1 MFYNILSFIRDA
13 DGNIQWG
20 VIAMLIL
27 VVVAFAGMFL
37 LPMFTNK
44 KRSAQVND
52 LYGNLAV
59 GDKVMTIGGIIGT
72 IVRIKTRS
80 TGEKEI
86 LIETGEEGSKTSLW
100 LDQKGIYQNLTK
112 PPIPTNFF
120 GKPKTEAAPVAS
132 ANATSEAT
140 TDKES
145 NPFDGEETKEEVSE
159 VSSLTETASTVNEA
173 TEKEVEISNSEAA
186 DNAEVED
193 NEEIA
198 SEIETTPKSSTRK
211 LTSPSTKKSTSTRK
225 PKAK

>member
-13 DGNIQWG
+13 EGNIQWG

-44 KRSAQVND
+44 NRSAQVND
-52 LYGNLAV
+52 LYGNLSV

-86 LIETGEEGSKTSLW
+86 LIEPGEEGSKTSLW

-120 GKPKTEAAPVAS
+120 GKPKTEAAPAVA
-132 ANATSEAT
+132 AT
-140 TDKES
+140 TVSETVTDAES

-159 VSSLTETASTVNEA
+159 VSVVTETASTVNEA
-173 TEKEVEISNSEAA
+173 MEKEAETFNSEAI
-186 DNAEVED
+186 DSAEVKDSKES
-193 NEEIA
+193 A
-198 SEIETTPKSSTRK
+198 SEAEAAPKSSAGT
-211 LTSPSTKKSTSTRK
+211 LTLPKVKRTTSTRK